1 MELFWKNNKT
11 VIEFGFR
18 KIWRPS
24 ASVDNPLPRSAEFF
38 ISYSA
43 SFNNWKL
50 FSLMRFQ
57 KPPFWHCFWLCAS
70 NRKSTKMHLFFFKAL
85 INNCRTFLRRSVSSA
100 SVCDR
105 LSMGARPDRG
115 KRCLRFQNENSSV
128 LTLQR
133 DIMVKI
139 EVLKQLSVIRKIV
152 FQLTNPLR
160 PHLFAPKRNRD
171 IYYI

>member
-1 MELFWKNNKT
+1 MSLHRPWLACFSLFLKMGLFWKNNKT

-70 NRKSTKMHLFFFKAL
+70 NRKSTKMHLFFSKLLL
-85 INNCRTFLRRSVSSA
+85 ITVERF
-100 SVCDR
+100 CDVVFHR
-105 LSMGARPDRG
+105 PQFVIARPDRG
-115 KRCLRFQNENSSV
+115 KRCLRFQNEN
-128 LTLQR
+128 
-133 DIMVKI
+133 
-139 EVLKQLSVIRKIV
+139 
-152 FQLTNPLR
+152 
-160 PHLFAPKRNRD
+160 
-171 IYYI
+171 